1 MIFTFISYIPN
12 LTKYKEKHIMNIVQF
27 GGKVMN
33 KTITSRDAILKVA
46 KEIAYKEGISKLNIR
61 GVASACGVSVG
72 SIYNYFPTKGDLI
85 IVVIEEFW
93 KDIFERG
100 MCNHHNEVCFIQFF
114 QEIYIR
120 FYDYLKIFKED
131 LLNQISFL
139 SKSEREKG
147 RVLESQ
153 YLNGIRGV
161 MLFHLE
167 KDQGI
172 NNEIWTEDFT
182 KEKFVDFMFQNMF
195 SMLKSNESDISF
207 FKEIIIKLL
216 Y

>member
-1 MIFTFISYIPN
+1 M
-12 LTKYKEKHIMNIVQF
+12 MNIVQF

-33 KTITSRDAILKVA
+33 KTITSRESILKAA

-85 IVVIEEFW
+85 VAVIEEFW
-93 KDIFERG
+93 KNIFERG
-100 MCNHHNEVCFIQFF
+100 MCNHRNEVCFIQFF
-114 QEIYIR
+114 EEIYMR

-139 SKSEREKG
+139 SKGEKEKG
-147 RVLESQ
+147 RVSESQ
-153 YLNGIRGV
+153 YLNRMKGV
-161 MLFHLE
+161 MLYHLE
-167 KDQGI
+167 KDAGI
-172 NNEIWTEDFT
+172 NKDIWTEDFT
-182 KEKFVDFMFQNMF
+182 KEKFVAFVFQNMI
-195 SMLKSNESDISF
+195 SMLKANEGDISF
-207 FKEIIIKLL
+207 FKEILMKLL